1 MRKLVRKLVKI
12 TRASPGRRT
21 GKKAPRHPGDVI
33 REDYLEPLG
42 ISQRAL
48 ARAVGVHI
56 SHLTK
61 VILGDIPMHAEVA
74 LRLGRV
80 LGTSAEYWMG
90 LRQAWELWR
99 VRESKVAAAVG
110 RLKPIGRGRMG
121 SGARGAAGRRTR

>member
-12 TRASPGRRT
+12 TPASSGRRS

-33 REDYLEPLG
+33 QEDYLEPLG

-48 ARAVGVHI
+48 ARAIGVHI
-56 SHLTK
+56 SHLNK
-61 VILGDIPMHAEVA
+61 VILGEIPLHAEVA

-80 LGTSAEYWMG
+80 LGTPGEYWMD

-99 VRESKVAAAVG
+99 VRESKVAGAIG
-110 RLKPIGRGRMG
+110 RLKPIGKGRPRVRGGAG
-121 SGARGAAGRRTR
+121 SGRKR